1 MGPTL
6 APMRSHKPVIINI
19 KNKEPMRM
27 GDARKTEASLS
38 SALTALMS
46 DSEFS
51 SIGGVFFFIK
61 LSLIY

>member
-1 MGPTL
+1 MGPAL
-6 APMRSHKPVIINI
+6 APMGSHKPVIINI

-46 DSEFS
+46 D
-51 SIGGVFFFIK
+51 
-61 LSLIY
+61 